1 MLRKFPASPS
11 LHRTIPRLTAGVFL
25 FLSFALIGAAPHRAA
40 DVSPPMP
47 AAETLRQ
54 ELLLLVNGERL
65 NAGLQPVQ
73 LDDLANRVGERHARE
88 LAEGGYLSH
97 WSRNGWKPY
106 MRYSFAGGTDAMA
119 ENVARLSGMTVS
131 GNPRIR
137 EYLREMH
144 ISMHDE
150 KPPHDGHRRT
160 ILRPEH
166 THVGFGFAAYGSE
179 LRLTEEFLSRYV
191 EMEPPPQTARPKDT
205 VTLKGRILDA
215 KYVLMNIQTFYEPT
229 PETLSLD
236 WLRRSGSYG
245 LPDTSQILKPLLSD
259 GRMYE
264 DYTKGEI
271 SLSSKGRFQAP
282 VKLFMDGPGVYT
294 VVVWIAEKKAQRPF
308 PATNIC
314 IAAK

>member
-106 MRYSFAGGTDAMA
+106 MRYSFAGGTD
-119 ENVARLSGMTVS
+119 
-131 GNPRIR
+131 
-137 EYLREMH
+137 REMH